1 MEHLLT
7 SCYWAVWNHA
17 AKKKKKERAV
27 TGGLGQSGLTEGG
40 PPPPPPPLPDSLF
53 HDEEH
58 GGVSSKPPFLV
69 KARRK
74 GGRVGLH
81 TLGQVRRLV
90 HEHAVHC
97 DDVGVGRQ
105 LPHPR
110 LPTENKQANKQQ
122 TKDKQGNVNAQRHC
136 VA

>member
-17 AKKKKKERAV
+17 ATKKKERAV
-27 TGGLGQSGLTEGG
+27 TGGLGQSGLTEGA
-40 PPPPPPPLPDSLF
+40 PPPRSLF

-90 HEHAVHC
+90 HEHAVHG

-110 LPTENKQANKQQ
+110 LPTESKQANKQQ